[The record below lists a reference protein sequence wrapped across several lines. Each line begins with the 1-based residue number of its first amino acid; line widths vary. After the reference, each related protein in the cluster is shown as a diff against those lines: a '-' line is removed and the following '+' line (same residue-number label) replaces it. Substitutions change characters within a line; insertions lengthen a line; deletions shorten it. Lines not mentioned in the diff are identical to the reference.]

1 MLPKIKK
8 KYKPLIVLTIFFIL
22 FLLVFY
28 KIDRDIR
35 PVLYATTNAEV
46 RIVATEAI
54 NNAVK
59 DELSNNVKYSDFVS
73 VRTDNNGDIAAIDL
87 NTVEI
92 NKFGA
97 TVALK
102 IQEKIKSIGGKG
114 VSIPAGVITG
124 STLLA
129 YYGPRMNIK
138 VMPAGNVECS
148 FKSELQSAG
157 VNQTRYMVSID
168 VNTNLQVLIPLGNE
182 KISVESTVPIA
193 ETLIVGKVP
202 SFYYNG
208 TYDSQNGIHVVPIP
222 TPTPENK
229 NK

>member
-8 KYKPLIVLTIFFIL
+8 KYRPLIFFTIVFI
-22 FLLVFY
+22 FLLIIFY

-35 PVLYATTNAEV
+35 PVLFATTNAEV

-54 NNAVK
+54 NSVVK
-59 DELSNNVKYSDFVS
+59 DELSKNVKYSDFVS
-73 VRTDNNGDIAAIDL
+73 VRTDNNGDITSIDL

-92 NKFGA
+92 NKFGT
-97 TVALK
+97 TVALR
-102 IQEKIKSIGGKG
+102 IQDQLKSIGGRG
-114 VSIPAGVITG
+114 VSIPIGVITG
-124 STLLA
+124 STILA
-129 YYGPRMNIK
+129 YYGPRMNVK
-138 VMPAGNVECS
+138 VMPVGNVGCS

-157 VNQTRYMVSID
+157 VNQTRYMVSIN
-168 VNTNLQVLIPLGNE
+168 VNTSLQVLIPIGDE

-208 TYDSQNGIHVVPIP
+208 TYDSQNGTRVIPIP
-222 TPTPENK
+222 TPIPESSK
-229 NK
+229 